1 MPNIPFL
8 EALEDNLLVCDGAM
22 GTMLYEKGVYIN
34 RNYDELNLVD
44 APLVEKIHAA
54 YLKAGAEILETNTF
68 GANRI
73 KLAGYS
79 LEQKTRDINIAGVKI
94 ARKIAGEKAY
104 VAGSVGPLSKAIKP
118 LGGITPE
125 EALSVFKEQIQA
137 LVDGGV
143 DLIILETFS
152 DLIELKIAIKAAK
165 GICNLPIIAQ
175 MSFTEDG
182 KTTNG
187 HTPEEIATALGSLKL
202 AAIGANCSVG
212 PQIVLDVITKMSSVY
227 HGKLSAQPNAG
238 SPSIIDG
245 RVLYL
250 ASPTYLAEFAR
261 KYVNAG
267 VNIIGGCCGTTPNHI
282 YEVRNMVKMLRP
294 PKMKNV
300 AVEVKPI
307 QGKEVAR
314 VEPAKP
320 HEKSKLGANLGKKF
334 CVSVELDAPK
344 GTDPSKVI
352 EGAKLCLQNG
362 VDAINVADAPRA
374 MARMHNIAMCRLIQE
389 NVGIETILH
398 VCCRDRNLIAL
409 QGDLIG
415 CHALDIHNLVIITGD
430 PPKLGD
436 YPNCTAVYDVD
447 AIGLT
452 RIANLLNQGMDLA
465 GNPISPP
472 TKLLIAVGA
481 NPGAPDLEKEI
492 QRYEQKVEA
501 GAEFCM
507 TQPVYDVRTLEN
519 FLKRTSHIKL
529 PIMMGLLPLRSFKNA
544 EFLHNEVPG
553 MQIPEKIRERMR
565 VAGDN
570 GAKEGILIAQEALKE
585 AKQMVQGTYLMPP
598 FNRADVALEV
608 LQVL

>member
-8 EALEDNLLVCDGAM
+8 EALEENLLVCDGAM

-34 RNYDELNLVD
+34 RNYDELNLAD
-44 APLVEKIHAA
+44 PQLVEKIHTA

-79 LEQKTRDINIAGVKI
+79 LEQKTRDINIVGVQI
-94 ARKIAGEKAY
+94 AKRIAGDKAY
-104 VAGSVGPLSKAIKP
+104 IAGAVGPLGKPVKP
-118 LGGITPE
+118 LGTITPE
-125 EALSVFKEQIQA
+125 EAKSVFKEQIGA
-137 LVDGGV
+137 LVEGGV
-143 DLIILETFS
+143 DFVLLETFS
-152 DLIELKIAIKAAK
+152 DINELKIAISAAK
-165 GICNLPIIAQ
+165 EIGNFPLIAQ
-175 MSFTEDG
+175 MSFNEDG
-182 KTTNG
+182 IAANNN
-187 HTPEEIATALGSLKL
+187 TPEDVATALAPLNL
-202 AAIGANCSVG
+202 TAIGANCCVG
-212 PQIVLDVITKMSSVY
+212 PQNVLDVIKKMRSVY
-227 HGKLSAQPNAG
+227 SGKLTAQPNAG
-238 SPSIIDG
+238 YPAVVDS

-250 ASPTYLAEFAR
+250 ASPTYLAEFSR

-282 YEVRNMVKMLRP
+282 FEVRNMVKMLRP
-294 PKMKNV
+294 PKLKNI
-300 AVEVKPI
+300 AVEVKPV
-307 QGKEVAR
+307 QGKEVAK

-352 EGAKLCLQNG
+352 EGAKLCLKNG

-374 MARMHNIAMCRLIQE
+374 MARMHNIAMCKLIQE

-398 VCCRDRNLIAL
+398 VCCRDRNLIGL

-415 CHALDIHNLVIITGD
+415 CHALGIHNLVIITGD

-452 RIANLLNQGMDLA
+452 RIANLLNHGIDLA
-465 GNPISPP
+465 GNPITPP

-492 QRYEQKVEA
+492 QRYEQKLEA

-529 PIMMGLLPLRSFKNA
+529 PIMMGILPLRSFKNA

-565 VAGDN
+565 VAGDD